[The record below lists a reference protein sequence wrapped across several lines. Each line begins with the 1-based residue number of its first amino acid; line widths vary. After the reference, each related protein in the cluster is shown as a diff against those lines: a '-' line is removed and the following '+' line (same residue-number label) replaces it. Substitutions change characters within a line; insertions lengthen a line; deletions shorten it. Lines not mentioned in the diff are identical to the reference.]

1 MNSSKQAQAPQQAS
15 PLKNFD
21 IAATSNWSE
30 QLNTMHYLAVALAK
44 SFVVSVFP
52 VPAGPSG
59 APPKLSYK
67 APIKVLKHQSVKGVM
82 TNLLWFPRYS
92 HP

>member
-1 MNSSKQAQAPQQAS
+1 
-15 PLKNFD
+15 
-21 IAATSNWSE
+21 
-30 QLNTMHYLAVALAK
+30 MHYLAVALAK

-82 TNLLWFPRYS
+82 TNLL
-92 HP
+92 